1 METHINFYASEET
14 AVFQKPTFEWVWKLR
29 FFGVEGME
37 RGLQLSQ
44 LIGLILEF

>member
-1 METHINFYASEET
+1 METNRFLVLLAAIW
-14 AVFQKPTFEWVWKLR
+14 FQKPAFEWVWKLR

-37 RGLQLSQ
+37 RGLQPSQ